1 MKVITSPKQKIGQAD
16 PMLYGHF
23 LEHFQRQIYGGVY
36 DPTSRFADE
45 DGFRTDVLEA
55 IRDIKPAIIRWPGG
69 CFVSAYDWHF
79 GVGKVRIPTFDKAWR
94 VEESN
99 EFGTDE
105 FVKFCRKVG
114 CEPYICTNAGTG
126 TPEEMSNWVEYC
138 NLKKMGRFARE
149 RIANGYEEPHAIKF
163 WSIGNE
169 NWGGHEIGAK
179 TAGEWSRLVQ
189 EAAKMMLRVD
199 PTLELSAAAIANLDW
214 NTELLKKAG
223 DYLDWVSIHDYWVG
237 AQDGVTFPDYDSI
250 ILRTGE
256 DLSQSIDR
264 VRAHLTAMGLEKKI
278 KIAYDE
284 WNLRGWYHPYIMDIW
299 NRENKRNE
307 DETRYNEIINERGKN
322 DVNSVYTMADA
333 LFSACFLNTC
343 LRNCDIVQMAC
354 FSPIV
359 NTRGAIFTH
368 EDGIVLRPQYFVF
381 KLYANLMKQTVLD
394 IWTEDVPAVGG
405 QCDSVDHFGPGMG
418 GQNAGKRVDL
428 VDVVVT
434 YGDGSYVIS
443 AVNKDAYG
451 SHFFDLSLLEGQL
464 REMRIHTVNGPSADS
479 YNDIGRTEVG
489 ITTTEWMP
497 FTGSITLEP
506 HSVNVIELR

>member
-1 MKVITSPKQKIGQAD
+1 MKIITNPGQKIGQAN

-36 DPTSRFADE
+36 DPASRFADE

-55 IRDIKPAIIRWPGG
+55 IRNLKPSIIRWPGG

-79 GVGKVRIPTFDKAWR
+79 GVGKERIPTYDKAWR

-105 FVKFCRKVG
+105 YVKFCRKVG

-126 TPEEMSNWVEYC
+126 TPQEMSNWVEYC
-138 NLKKMGRFARE
+138 NLKNMGRFARE
-149 RIANGYEEPHAIKF
+149 RIANGYEEPHAVKF

-169 NWGGHEIGAK
+169 NWGAHEIGAK
-179 TAGEWSRLVQ
+179 TAEEWGYLVQ
-189 EAAKMMLRVD
+189 ESAKMMLRVD
-199 PTLELSAAAIANLDW
+199 PTLELSAAAIASLDW
-214 NTELLKKAG
+214 NIALLKRAG
-223 DYLDWVSIHDYWVG
+223 SYLDWISIHDYWMG
-237 AQDGVTFPDYDSI
+237 AHDGVTFPDYDSI

-256 DLSQSIDR
+256 DLSQNIDR
-264 VRAHLTAMGLEKKI
+264 VRAILTAMGLEKKI

-284 WNLRGWYHPYIMDIW
+284 WNLRGWYHPYVMDLW
-299 NRENKRNE
+299 NRDDKRNE
-307 DETRYNEIINERGKN
+307 DEARYNEIINERCKN

-333 LFSACFLNTC
+333 VFSACFLNTC

-354 FSPIV
+354 FSPVV

-381 KLYANLMKQTVLD
+381 QLYANLMKQTVLD
-394 IWTEDVPAVGG
+394 IWTEDVPTVTHL
-405 QCDSVDHFGPGMG
+405 CDAEGNMGPGIG
-418 GQNAGKRVDL
+418 AAPEEKAVEL

-434 YGDGSYVIS
+434 CDEDGYAIA
-443 AVNKDAYG
+443 AVNKDACH
-451 SHFFDLSLLEGQL
+451 SHSFDLSLLDGQL
-464 REMRIHTVNGPSADS
+464 KAMRLHTVNGPRADS
-479 YNDIGRTEVG
+479 YNDIDRREVG
-489 ITTTEWMP
+489 ISTTDWMP
-497 FTGSITLEP
+497 FTGSITLAP

>member
-79 GVGKVRIPTFDKAWR
+79 GVGKERIPTFDKAWR

-126 TPEEMSNWVEYC
+126 IPEEMSNWVEYC

-237 AQDGVTFPDYDSI
+237 AQDGVTFPDYSSI
-250 ILRTGE
+250 ILRTGK

-333 LFSACFLNTC
+333 VFSACFLNTC

-405 QCDSVDHFGPGMG
+405 QCDSMDHFGPGMG

-434 YGDGSYVIS
+434 YGDSSYVIS

-451 SHFFDLSLLEGQL
+451 SHSFDLSLLEGQL

>member
-79 GVGKVRIPTFDKAWR
+79 GVGKERIPTFDKAWR

-169 NWGGHEIGAK
+169 NWGGHEIGAN

-284 WNLRGWYHPYIMDIW
+284 WNLRGWYHPYVMDIW
-299 NRENKRNE
+299 NRENKRYE

-333 LFSACFLNTC
+333 VFSACFLNTC

-381 KLYANLMKQTVLD
+381 RLYANLMKQTVLD

-405 QCDSVDHFGPGMG
+405 QCDSMDHFGPGMG
-418 GQNAGKRVDL
+418 GQNGGKRVDL

-451 SHFFDLSLLEGQL
+451 SHSFDLSLLEGQL
-464 REMRIHTVNGPSADS
+464 RVMRIHTVNGPSADS

-489 ITTTEWMP
+489 ITTTEWVP